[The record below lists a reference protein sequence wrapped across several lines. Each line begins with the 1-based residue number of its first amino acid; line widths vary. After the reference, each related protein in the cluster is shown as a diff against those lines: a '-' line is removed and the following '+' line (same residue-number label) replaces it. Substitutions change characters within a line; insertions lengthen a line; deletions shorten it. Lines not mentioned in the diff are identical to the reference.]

1 MGSNK
6 KEWLFKDL
14 KHFQN
19 QKEKRKYN
27 FLYQKIIL
35 NVIELDTK
43 FGSIIFPIFL
53 IKTIKNNV

>member
-19 QKEKRKYN
+19 QKEKRNREKKGGGFGN
-27 FLYQKIIL
+27 SKK
-35 NVIELDTK
+35 ELEK
-43 FGSIIFPIFL
+43 
-53 IKTIKNNV
+53 